1 MVRRNKGEGSIHQ
14 LEGRRGYRAQVTLSG
29 GKRVTKQFKT
39 SSAAAAWIREASAK
53 DSLRRFSAESDATLK
68 EWMELFF
75 AERAETRR
83 PSTITLET
91 LHWKNHFG
99 PIARVKLCDLDHLVI
114 RRWLERLQ
122 RSFVTE
128 RRPDGQPHTVRVCYS
143 LLRTALSQAVERDV
157 LAVNP
162 MNRVKRPSVPRPE
175 PKYLRPEDLK
185 RVLKHLAATGDPRE
199 LAVQLMVRLGLR
211 RGEALGLTWQDVD
224 LETGRVSV
232 TLQLQWVPDP
242 KRPGYEHLA
251 RVPLKTQAS
260 RRAVRASGSLLDR
273 LRELDHAAQ
282 PKPGDFVV
290 TLEGEPVDPQLMT
303 RWLSN
308 RSKEIGIPCSPHRLR
323 HTAATLML
331 NEVGSI
337 STVSTFLGHTDLKTT
352 SVYARVLNDT
362 SEAAAAALS
371 DVVDN
376 L

>member
-1 MVRRNKGEGSIHQ
+1 
-14 LEGRRGYRAQVTLSG
+14 
-29 GKRVTKQFKT
+29 
-39 SSAAAAWIREASAK
+39 
-53 DSLRRFSAESDATLK
+53 
-68 EWMELFF
+68 MELFF

-83 PSTITLET
+83 PATITLET
-91 LHWKNHFG
+91 LHWKNHFV
-99 PIARVKLCDLDHLVI
+99 PIASVKLCDLDHLVI
-114 RRWLERLQ
+114 RRWLERLE
-122 RSFVTE
+122 RSFVTD

-157 LAVNP
+157 LAMNP
-162 MNRVKRPSVPRPE
+162 MTRVKRPTVPRPE

-185 RVLKHLAATGDPRE
+185 RVLEHLAATGDPRE

-224 LETGRVSV
+224 LKTGRVSV

-251 RVPLKTQAS
+251 RVPLKTSAS
-260 RRAVRASGSLLDR
+260 RRVVRASGRLLDR
-273 LRELDHAAQ
+273 LRDLDHELQ
-282 PKPGDFVV
+282 PKSGDFVV

-371 DVVDN
+371 DLVDN